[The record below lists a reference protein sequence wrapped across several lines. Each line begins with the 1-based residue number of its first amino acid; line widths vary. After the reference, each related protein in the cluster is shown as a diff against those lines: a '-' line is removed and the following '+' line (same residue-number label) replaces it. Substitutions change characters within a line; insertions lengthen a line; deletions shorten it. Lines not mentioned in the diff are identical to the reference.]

1 MKISSVFIIS
11 NLVVELLLALV
22 LVAGDLKKLGG
33 VNLRLHVVVVI
44 RVLHVSRGEGGG
56 ADLVVVRQ
64 RVLLEVIGA
73 GEALPA
79 VITLVLPL
87 PCVYSKVPMKLI

>member
-1 MKISSVFIIS
+1 M
-11 NLVVELLLALV
+11 LLALV

-64 RVLLEVIGA
+64 RVLLEVI
-73 GEALPA
+73 
-79 VITLVLPL
+79 
-87 PCVYSKVPMKLI
+87 

>member
-11 NLVVELLLALV
+11 NLIVELLLALV

-44 RVLHVSRGEGGG
+44 WIVHRLRRVG
-56 ADLVVVRQ
+56 AIA
-64 RVLLEVIGA
+64 LLYYYCIG
-73 GEALPA
+73 
-79 VITLVLPL
+79 
-87 PCVYSKVPMKLI
+87 